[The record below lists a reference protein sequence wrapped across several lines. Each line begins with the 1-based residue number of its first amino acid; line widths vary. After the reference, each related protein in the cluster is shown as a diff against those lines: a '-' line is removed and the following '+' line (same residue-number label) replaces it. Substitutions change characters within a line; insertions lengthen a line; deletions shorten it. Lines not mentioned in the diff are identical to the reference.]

1 MNVYI
6 LLLSVYVASVVL
18 TYIVDHRDSRVVSAG
33 KCLRNVPS
41 AEYTLVLPQS
51 DHLVVYYTL
60 SDSQSA
66 HKAGDAYE
74 V

>member
-1 MNVYI
+1 MEVGG
-6 LLLSVYVASVVL
+6 
-18 TYIVDHRDSRVVSAG
+18 VSAG

-51 DHLVVYYTL
+51 DHIVVYYTL
-60 SDSQSA
+60 SGIYSQSA
-66 HKAGDAYE
+66 HKTGDAYE